1 MCGIHIE
8 RSKSSSLC
16 WHLFSKKSHFVTSFL
31 LITYIAT
38 GGFLAVMKYS
48 RVSRPAPVGSS
59 SNPHPSRQTT
69 RTSRDALK
77 TPKESTTKPSSLVYK
92 KNWATL
98 YSLRADI
105 SHVYLLMCLFI
116 FWCVF
121 SWKRSF
127 VLYDENVPYPPWG
140 WSLFVGINSH
150 RAGSGMRWVRLRKCD
165 QSIMLSIFKSCG
177 FRSSFSLYVIF
188 ATEVS
193 WNFAQNF
200 VFMFAA
206 SRWTRCSFFPL
217 SEMRN
222 GARRGCYRGVGIN
235 LKKVPWD
242 FFFSGASQVARELLA
257 TTASEC
263 WRSVISLSTFHAEMS
278 VSFHERW
285 WPHFSNTSSPY
296 MLATYDCVNFVQGM
310 PCWILKGI
318 VKIIGIPEEKVT
330 TENKTLIFI
339 LRWVLTSQNMGK
351 ISIFF

>member
-242 FFFSGASQVARELLA
+242 FFFFRRESSGE
-257 TTASEC
+257 
-263 WRSVISLSTFHAEMS
+263 
-278 VSFHERW
+278 
-285 WPHFSNTSSPY
+285 
-296 MLATYDCVNFVQGM
+296 G
-310 PCWILKGI
+310 
-318 VKIIGIPEEKVT
+318 IIGNDGE
-330 TENKTLIFI
+330 
-339 LRWVLTSQNMGK
+339 WVLAVRHLPFHLSRRNERQFSWTLMAPFLKHVFSVYARNLWLRQFCSRNALLNSQRYSEDNRNTWRKSNNWKQNSDFHPQM
-351 ISIFF
+351 SFN